1 MRSQLHGVEQWV
13 GADTAQRLTAY
24 SAHLR
29 AIAAQSANRGAPAA
43 SSRPKR
49 LVTAREDRGEDGLP
63 TVEAAQVVELVSIR
77 DGEVTPSR
85 PSGAGPSWSCR
96 AGWCCARNAMY
107 HCGPAAAP
115 LSMGPWR
122 PHGERRSPSGRP
134 GCGFAP
140 LHRAEQWYISAPAI
154 SAAHLQKKEAFQR

>member
-13 GADTAQRLTAY
+13 GPDTAQRLTAY

-96 AGWCCARNAMY
+96 CCSALARHEVY
-107 HCGPAAAP
+107 LQRPTAAL
-115 LSMGPWR
+115 LSMGP
-122 PHGERRSPSGRP
+122 
-134 GCGFAP
+134 
-140 LHRAEQWYISAPAI
+140 
-154 SAAHLQKKEAFQR
+154 

>member
-85 PSGAGPSWSCR
+85 PSGAGPCWSCR
-96 AGWCCARNAMY
+96 GGLALLRIPLY
-107 HCGPAAAP
+107 PCGPMAAP
-115 LSMGPWR
+115 LR
-122 PHGERRSPSGRP
+122 
-134 GCGFAP
+134 
-140 LHRAEQWYISAPAI
+140 SAP
-154 SAAHLQKKEAFQR
+154 

>member
-13 GADTAQRLTAY
+13 GPDTAQRLTAY

-63 TVEAAQVVELVSIR
+63 TVEAAQVVEVVDLSVG
-77 DGEVTPSR
+77 DVPSSR
-85 PSGAGPSWSCR
+85 SSGGGTGWLCR
-96 AGWCCARNAMY
+96 AGSALLRAAMYLETFKTFPDGSETWWRREDGVCARR
-107 HCGPAAAP
+107 HQVCGLLRA
-115 LSMGPWR
+115 R
-122 PHGERRSPSGRP
+122 VIE
-134 GCGFAP
+134 
-140 LHRAEQWYISAPAI
+140 HRYNGIPAI
-154 SAAHLQKKEAFQR
+154 SAAHLQKKEAPQR

>member
-85 PSGAGPSWSCR
+85 PSGAGAHLGRVEP
-96 AGWCCARNAMY
+96 AG
-107 HCGPAAAP
+107 AAP
-115 LSMGPWR
+115 
-122 PHGERRSPSGRP
+122 ETQ
-134 GCGFAP
+134 CTTVD
-140 LHRAEQWYISAPAI
+140 
-154 SAAHLQKKEAFQR
+154 QRLLR